1 LALIFLLEEDR
12 RLLRPETWREL
23 MSRLD
28 KEGDRAGQRVTWVG
42 AVANTLLIVLKFI
55 AGIFGNS
62 QALIADAV
70 HSVSDLFTD
79 VIVLLG
85 LRIGGKAPDEGHP
98 FGHARIE
105 TLACAIVGLALIA
118 TALYLGI
125 DAALNIYH
133 HTEHHPTSLA
143 LIGAGVSIALKEA
156 LYHYTVR
163 TGRRIK
169 RPLII
174 ANAWHHRSDAL
185 SSVAV
190 LLGVTG
196 TLINPSWHILD
207 SFAALLV
214 SFFIV
219 KVGLEILRNSLRE
232 FTDTAPP
239 PEILDK
245 ISRCT
250 RNVEGVLDMHDLR
263 VRTSG
268 GLYQMETHIVVDG
281 QLTVVEGHKI
291 AKAVESCLAEE
302 IEDLD
307 RVIVHVDPVPEEKM
321 PK

>member
-1 LALIFLLEEDR
+1 MEKFTPESKIISAQAGRSVTLVGALVNFLLI
-12 RLLRPETWREL
+12 L
-23 MSRLD
+23 
-28 KEGDRAGQRVTWVG
+28 
-42 AVANTLLIVLKFI
+42 LKFL
-55 AGIFGNS
+55 AGIYGQS

-79 VIVLLG
+79 AVVLLG
-85 LRIGGKAPDEGHP
+85 LRIGRKAPDAEHP

-105 TLACAIVGLALIA
+105 TLASAIVGLALIA
-118 TALYLGI
+118 TGLYLGI
-125 DAALNIYH
+125 GAVLNIYR
-133 HTEHHPTSLA
+133 HTEYHPTRLA
-143 LIGAGVSIALKEA
+143 LMGAIVSIVLKEA
-156 LYHYTVR
+156 LYHYTVH

-169 RPLII
+169 SKLVV

-190 LLGVTG
+190 LLGVAG
-196 TLINPSWHILD
+196 TLIKPSWFILD

-219 KVGLEILRNSLRE
+219 KVGLDVLRDCLRE

-239 PEILDK
+239 PEILNK
-245 ISRCT
+245 ITNCALS
-250 RNVEGVLDMHDLR
+250 VEGVCDVHDIR

-281 QLTVVEGHKI
+281 QLSVFQGHRI

-302 IEDLD
+302 VEDLD
-307 RVIVHVDPVPEEKM
+307 RVIVHVDPATEEEKM
-321 PK
+321 E

>member
-1 LALIFLLEEDR
+1 MEKLTPDSKITSA
-12 RLLRPETWREL
+12 
-23 MSRLD
+23 
-28 KEGDRAGQRVTWVG
+28 RAGRSVTLVG
-42 AVANTLLIVLKFI
+42 ALVNFLLIVLKLL
-55 AGIFGNS
+55 AGIYGQS
-62 QALIADAV
+62 QGLIADAV

-79 VIVLLG
+79 AVVLLG
-85 LRIGGKAPDEGHP
+85 LRIGRKAPDEEHP

-105 TLACAIVGLALIA
+105 TLASAIVGLALIA

-125 DAALNIYH
+125 GAVLNIYR
-133 HTEHHPTSLA
+133 HTEYHPTRLA
-143 LIGAGVSIALKEA
+143 LIGAIVSIAVKEA
-156 LYHYTVR
+156 LYHYTVH

-169 RPLII
+169 SQLIM

-190 LLGVTG
+190 LLGVAG
-196 TLINPSWHILD
+196 TLIKPSWFMLD

-219 KVGLEILRNSLRE
+219 KVGLDVLKDCLRE

-239 PEILDK
+239 PEILSK
-245 ISRCT
+245 ITNCALS
-250 RNVEGVLDMHDLR
+250 VEGVNDVHDTR

-281 QLTVVEGHKI
+281 QLTVFEGHRI
-291 AKAVESCLAEE
+291 AKEVESCLAEE

-307 RVIVHVDPVPEEKM
+307 RVIVHVDPATEEK
-321 PK
+321 KTE